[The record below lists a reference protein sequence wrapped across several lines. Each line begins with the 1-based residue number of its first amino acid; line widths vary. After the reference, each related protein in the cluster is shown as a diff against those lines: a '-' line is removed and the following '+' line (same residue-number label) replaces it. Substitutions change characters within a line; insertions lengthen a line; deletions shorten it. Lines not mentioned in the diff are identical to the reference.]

1 MIKNS
6 QPNAEV
12 DDIENEDEFDSY
24 MENALMQEADSLG
37 IFDAS
42 KQAAEADKYQ
52 EALKRVEAE
61 VAKVPS
67 KALGAEEEK
76 KGEEDGQDL
85 DQLGNELMNSM
96 I

>member
-6 QPNAEV
+6 QPNAEA

-61 VAKVPS
+61 VAKIPP
-67 KALGAEEEK
+67 KAQGAEEEK

-85 DQLGNELMNSM
+85 DQLGNDLMNSM